1 MSNITLDNLSKE
13 IIYDLKLYTEQVSK
27 DIAEAVEECTEYADK
42 EITANSPSK
51 TGSYKKGWY
60 HDTRHSETKSF
71 GMVKHTAPDHRRVH
85 LLELGHK
92 ARNFDSNGKMIAPVP
107 HVDDG
112 EYEARKLLD
121 EKIDIILSTTK

>member
-1 MSNITLDNLSKE
+1 MNNITLENLSKE
-13 IIYDLKLYTEQVSK
+13 ILYDLNLYTEQVSK
-27 DIAEAVEECTEYADK
+27 DIAEAVKECTEYADK
-42 EITANSPSK
+42 EITAHSPVK

-60 HDTRHSETKSF
+60 NDIRNSETRSF
-71 GMVKHTAPDHRRVH
+71 GMVKHTAPDYRRVH

-92 ARNFDSNGKMIAPVP
+92 ARNFKSNGKMIAPVP

-112 EYEARKLLD
+112 EYEGRKMLD